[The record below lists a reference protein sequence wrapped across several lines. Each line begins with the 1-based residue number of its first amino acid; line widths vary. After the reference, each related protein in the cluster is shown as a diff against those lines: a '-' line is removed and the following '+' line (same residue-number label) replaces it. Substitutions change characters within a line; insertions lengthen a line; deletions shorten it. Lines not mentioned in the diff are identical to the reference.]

1 MKTILSI
8 LSGSSSKR
16 LLIARTKT
24 DLQGSV
30 MMKKNLWIWSTQHRM
45 AFRGVLLTIVA
56 IACTA
61 IKPQPSAANFS
72 PVASSSIAS
81 IPVDSSTETIAS
93 TESLQQEAVQVI
105 RDYYIALDYQNY
117 ELAYLVWD
125 RKGAASGQ
133 SFEQFSRGFSDTA
146 CTSVVVGEPGRLDG
160 AAGSIQIE
168 IPVVITATTTNR
180 TRRRFRGS
188 YMLRRVNNVPGSTSE
203 QRKWHLY
210 SANIAEIK

>member
-61 IKPQPSAANFS
+61 IKPQPSAAN
-72 PVASSSIAS
+72 PVASFSIAS

-125 RKGAASGQ
+125 RKSG
-133 SFEQFSRGFSDTA
+133 
-146 CTSVVVGEPGRLDG
+146 L
-160 AAGSIQIE
+160 
-168 IPVVITATTTNR
+168 
-180 TRRRFRGS
+180 FRHC
-188 YMLRRVNNVPGSTSE
+188 L
-203 QRKWHLY
+203 H
-210 SANIAEIK
+210 